1 MPVKNAQILSIVE
14 RISEHYQQNIANRY
28 LRTAFT
34 GLTMDKG
41 SWEKIEK
48 LTDAAEFDRIQG
60 YSYPELYDGIYNL
73 AVFIKKIRS
82 EVAPNLRSMLG
93 NQRPIG
99 NEKLLMDM
107 AVSNFSAN
115 LGILADMVN
124 ELYMK
129 TIELD
134 RAEAKGRAPLYTKMP
149 ELSNIGKMLIQM

>member
-1 MPVKNAQILSIVE
+1 MPVKNAQILSIIE

-28 LRTAFT
+28 LRKAFT
-34 GLTMDKG
+34 SLTMDKG
-41 SWEKIEK
+41 AWEKIEK
-48 LTDAAEFDRIQG
+48 LTEAAEYDRIQG

-73 AVFIKKIRS
+73 AVFIRKVRS
-82 EVAPNLRSMLG
+82 EVAPNLRSMLS
-93 NQRPIG
+93 NQKPMG

-107 AVSNFSAN
+107 AVSNFTAN

>member
-1 MPVKNAQILSIVE
+1 MSVKNAQVMSIIE

-28 LRTAFT
+28 LRKAFT
-34 GLTMDKG
+34 SVTMDKG
-41 SWEKIEK
+41 AWEKIEK
-48 LTDAAEFDRIQG
+48 LTEASDYDRIQG
-60 YSYPELYDGIYNL
+60 YSYVELYDGIYNL
-73 AVFIKKIRS
+73 AVFIKKVRID
-82 EVAPNLRSMLG
+82 VAPNLRAVLAH
-93 NQRPIG
+93 QRPVG

-134 RAEAKGRAPLYTKMP
+134 RAEAKGRAPIYTKIP